1 MYPAFVLVTRIVTPE
16 VNSSFTKKHHSSSH
30 SWPSFYSSTIDLY
43 LCIHWFIL
51 SDMFYYYSI
60 QNIPKP
66 LCNHAA
72 TWQQYQISAPI
83 SAPQYIH
90 IHINMYECIYVTS
103 YIPSSL
109 MPGCKTL
116 SRMKS
121 PDVWRLRAEFSWR
134 KRCTSSASNTMLLTS
149 SNPNIQEYLLIFLE
163 HFTSINAQ
171 HPSTDC
177 STPFNRVSCIT
188 FNRGLVFCGL
198 NVWKGL
204 LNQIENVPH
213 QQILW

>member
-1 MYPAFVLVTRIVTPE
+1 MKFKRITVNSKLICCQKPGGSWVKPAGTTNGTLHSTKKSTLWTTKWRTKPLETKWRAQPLEVVPKKATWNKTKPKDQTQWPSTPSMMYPAFVLVTRIVTPK

-51 SDMFYYYSI
+51 PDMFYYYSI

-90 IHINMYECIYVTS
+90 IHINMYVY
-103 YIPSSL
+103 
-109 MPGCKTL
+109 M
-116 SRMKS
+116 
-121 PDVWRLRAEFSWR
+121 
-134 KRCTSSASNTMLLTS
+134 
-149 SNPNIQEYLLIFLE
+149 
-163 HFTSINAQ
+163 
-171 HPSTDC
+171 
-177 STPFNRVSCIT
+177 
-188 FNRGLVFCGL
+188 
-198 NVWKGL
+198 
-204 LNQIENVPH
+204 
-213 QQILW
+213 